1 MRTRCLFKSSTRAIE
16 LHPRSFPVDREL
28 VAIMKDPAMIA
39 WMQERGAEAVSSTP
53 DEFSAYIRRDLSK
66 WDRVVKDIG
75 LIPE

>member
-1 MRTRCLFKSSTRAIE
+1 
-16 LHPRSFPVDREL
+16 
-28 VAIMKDPAMIA
+28 MIA